1 MTTIPAGLA
10 LIIGARNLSYNG
22 KRIVWIGFTLPPGY
36 VRLVFADGTT
46 AAVWRDVLLQVG

>member
-10 LIIGARNLSYNG
+10 LVTGARNLSHNG
-22 KRIVWIGFTLPPGY
+22 KRIVALGFTFPAGY

-46 AAVWRDVLLQVG
+46 AAVWRDTPLQAA